1 MGLTAAP
8 TPYKVIKLDGRFTGR
23 SHFEYCIDFRNRGST
38 KAVYERFIRARR
50 WFWET
55 HGPSAEFGIYVEL
68 VPSIVT
74 PGQKISFTE
83 LTDRWAW
90 QTEFHQ
96 CRIYVKDDATLSGF
110 IMFFQ

>member
-38 KAVYERFIRARR
+38 KAVYERLVRARK
-50 WFWET
+50 WFWDT
-55 HGPSAEFGIYVEL
+55 YGPSAEFSIFVEL
-68 VPSIVT
+68 M
-74 PGQKISFTE
+74 PGTD

-110 IMFFQ
+110 IMFFSQ

>member
-23 SHFEYCIDFRNRGST
+23 SHFEYSIDFRNRGST
-38 KAVYERFIRARR
+38 KAVYERFVRARR
-50 WFWET
+50 WFWEAY
-55 HGPSAEFGIYVEL
+55 GPSAEFGIYVEL
-68 VPSIVT
+68 VPSADL
-74 PGQKISFTE
+74 S
-83 LTDRWAW
+83 DRWAW

-110 IMFFQ
+110 VMFFQ